1 MCSLQS
7 RPLALAH
14 PHTMQQHVGCA
25 GTAGHIGHGEP
36 AHHRTGPCVQRR
48 DHDGDQLPVADDA
61 AGRVLARR
69 ILCGLQCMMA
79 AVWRATRMQSM
90 FVRFGQVNRTTSS
103 PLIGWGQGCAAC
115 CLVGWLLTVTQ
126 GRVQVSALPSPLAA
140 WSSSVWLQWAMR
152 WLTGPQNDVA
162 VASSVRAGRWYH
174 LAFTCGWWR
183 CGAGC

>member
-25 GTAGHIGHGEP
+25 GTAGHIGHGKSV
-36 AHHRTGPCVQRR
+36 HHRTGPCVQRR
-48 DHDGDQLPVADDA
+48 DHDGSQLPVADDA
-61 AGRVLARR
+61 GGRVLARR
-69 ILCGLQCMMA
+69 ILCGLQWTMA
-79 AVWRATRMQSM
+79 GVWRAHTHAVD
-90 FVRFGQVNRTTSS
+90 VRAVRTGQQDHIQPADRVG
-103 PLIGWGQGCAAC
+103 PGCAAC

-174 LAFTCGWWR
+174 LAFTCGWW
-183 CGAGC
+183 